1 MHTYNGN
8 SCRIHYNSDMSGK
21 VCINSK
27 KSDKEITVDAQD
39 ILDFVANYVR
49 SKRIARIEKMETETI
64 LMGTDDILDLK

>member
-1 MHTYNGN
+1 MHIYNGN
-8 SCRIHYNSDMSGK
+8 RCRIHYNSDMSGE

-27 KSDKEITVDAQD
+27 TSDKEITVNAQD
-39 ILDFVANYVR
+39 ILDFVANYVK

>member
-1 MHTYNGN
+1 M
-8 SCRIHYNSDMSGK
+8 
-21 VCINSK
+21 CINSRT
-27 KSDKEITVDAQD
+27 SGKEITVDAQD

>member
-8 SCRIHYNSDMSGK
+8 SCRIHYNSDMSGE

-27 KSDKEITVDAQD
+27 TSDKEITVDAQD
-39 ILDFVANYVR
+39 ILDFVANYMR
-49 SKRIARIEKMETETI
+49 SKRIEKNEKMETETI